1 MARTQALNITL
12 AGSTDKE
19 QLAEIYGAVIDNIGL
34 NAVSSALKNKALS
47 GDPEAGS
54 VEVKRFTNSEA
65 KEYGTARSGGK
76 GDGLKAK
83 PITVNLNTHKEIVEE
98 IEEFDARKYGVPGML
113 AKRAA
118 NHVDTMTRDLDT
130 AFFVTAV
137 AAGTEFTPTKTK
149 IVQQLEE
156 LVTAIEETKNEYVN
170 GVDREDIAVT
180 VSPSMA
186 SDIRN
191 ELDELPNGMT
201 YTNGIVGKLHGFDV
215 YVSGR
220 LPAGV
225 KCVAMRYDSIAQP
238 CMVSKYDPEKIN
250 LSRATAV
257 ELYYDYGTKAV
268 TEDLIKYIGK
278 PTDTTSTTST
288 TSTTGQS
295 DTGSGNGE

>member
-19 QLAEIYGAVIDNIGL
+19 QLAEIYGAVVDNISL
-34 NAVSSALKNKALS
+34 NAVSTALKNKALS
-47 GDPEAGS
+47 GDPAAGS

-65 KEYGTARSGGK
+65 KAYGTARSGGK

-83 PITVNLNTHKEIVEE
+83 PITVNLNVHREIIEE
-98 IEEFDARKYGVPGML
+98 IEEFDAAKYGVPGML

-130 AFFVTAV
+130 AFFAQAV
-137 AAGTEFTPTKTK
+137 EAGTEFTPTKTK

-156 LVTAIEETKNEYVN
+156 LVTAIEETKNEYVD

-225 KCVAMRYDSIAQP
+225 KCVAMRYEAIAQP
-238 CMVSKYDPEKIN
+238 CMVTQYQVEKVN
-250 LSRATAV
+250 LGNAKAA
-257 ELYYDYGTKAV
+257 ELFYDYGTKAV

-278 PTDTTSTTST
+278 PTDTTSQADA
-288 TSTTGQS
+288 GS
-295 DTGSGNGE
+295 DDGE